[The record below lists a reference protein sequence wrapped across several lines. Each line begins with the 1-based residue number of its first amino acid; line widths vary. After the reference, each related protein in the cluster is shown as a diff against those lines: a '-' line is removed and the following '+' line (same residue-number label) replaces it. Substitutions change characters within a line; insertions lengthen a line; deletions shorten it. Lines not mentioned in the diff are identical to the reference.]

1 MLCKTVDINFDY
13 KRLNIDNGG
22 YKPTLSVIL
31 PDNCARLYGGRKYPM
46 VVICPGG
53 GYEFTSDREA
63 EPVSLKLAAAG
74 FNTAILRYSV
84 GKAKFPAALFELA
97 SAVAMLREHADEWN
111 IDSDKIFICGF
122 SAGGHLCASFGTLW
136 NRDFVKD
143 ALGYRMEEHKP
154 NGMILCYPVITSG
167 KKADLSS
174 INALLGDMADDEK
187 MLNLV
192 SAEKQVSSDTPPAFI
207 WHTFTDDDV
216 PVENSLLMAA
226 ALKDKE
232 IPFEL
237 HIFPRG
243 PHGLSI
249 ANNITAGGRDNYIIP
264 ECQRWVD
271 MAIRWI
277 ENL

>member
-1 MLCKTVDINFDY
+1 MQ
-13 KRLNIDNGG
+13 
-22 YKPTLSVIL
+22 
-31 PDNCARLYGGRKYPM
+31 
-46 VVICPGG
+46 
-53 GYEFTSDREA
+53 
-63 EPVSLKLAAAG
+63 
-74 FNTAILRYSV
+74 
-84 GKAKFPAALFELA
+84 
-97 SAVAMLREHADEWN
+97 
-111 IDSDKIFICGF
+111 
-122 SAGGHLCASFGTLW
+122 
-136 NRDFVKD
+136 
-143 ALGYRMEEHKP
+143 
-154 NGMILCYPVITSG
+154 
-167 KKADLSS
+167 
-174 INALLGDMADDEK
+174 LLGDMADDEK

-264 ECQRWVD
+264 ECQQWTD